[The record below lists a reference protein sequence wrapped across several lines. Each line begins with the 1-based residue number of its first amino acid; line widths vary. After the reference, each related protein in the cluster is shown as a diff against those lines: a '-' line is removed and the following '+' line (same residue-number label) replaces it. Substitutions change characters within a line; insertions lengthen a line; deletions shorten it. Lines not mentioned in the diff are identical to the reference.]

1 MVRDITHELNIKY
14 NGLYSYSI
22 ERYIN
27 NKQIIDIICHT
38 HGVFKMSVAQHLNGY
53 GCPYCAG
60 HKRTKEDILNNMK
73 KVHNNFYD
81 YSLSNWI
88 KKSDIIEIICPD
100 HGVFKQIQS
109 VHEKGHRCQRCSNRK
124 ILTNDDFI
132 KICTKID
139 PEIITTITKYSGTG
153 HPVSFICKIHGVIER
168 WPQSIKNN
176 ICTKCYNAKKHKELF
191 IEKSIQKYGRKYDYS
206 LVEYIDQSTKVRI
219 IDLEKNLIFEQAPDY
234 HLLNKIPHI
243 YWSENYNTN
252 NFIEKSNIKHDNKYI
267 YDISEYKSSKQ
278 KIEIIC
284 PTHGNFFQYP
294 INHMRGSGC
303 PKCNR
308 FNIKETQV
316 CDFIKSH
323 TVECDLKTS
332 DRIIL
337 NGKEIDIYLPK
348 LKLGFEFNG
357 LYWHSEIYKNRTY
370 HLDKTKSCLDNGIS
384 LFHIW
389 EDDWLYKQDI
399 VKSMILNKL
408 GKSDKIYARKCEI
421 KEVTDNKLIRDFL
434 IKNHIQGFVG
444 SKVKLGLFH
453 NEELVSLMTFGGLRK
468 SLGQSSEDGSYELLR
483 FCNKLNTSVIGGAS
497 KLFKYFLKNYK
508 PKEIISYSDL
518 SRSTGNMY
526 KKIGFKLS
534 HNSDPN
540 YYYIIDGVRKHRF
553 NFRKDRLVKEGND
566 PNLTEIEIMHQ
577 RGFYRIFD
585 CGMQKWIYEH

>member
-1 MVRDITHELNIKY
+1 MEHVILEKAKNIGSLCLFLNNPVNKEYLELINNSILSLEFIELSLPERIWYFVNKIDEIKKCDCGDRLSFIGFKNGHRTSCGKKECFVRNRRKTCMKKYGVDNPKKSLSIIEKEKENILKKY
-14 NGLYSYSI
+14 NGAHYMFNKSVRKKFKNTMIDNHGVEWAQQSEVIKRKSKETFRSNPNRDDIISNRTLVMLSKTVEEKEI
-22 ERYIN
+22 IN
-27 NKQIIDIICHT
+27 NKKIESIIDKFGT
-38 HGVFKMSVAQHLNGY
+38 Y
-53 GCPYCAG
+53 
-60 HKRTKEDILNNMK
+60 E
-73 KVHNNFYD
+73 
-81 YSLSNWI
+81 
-88 KKSDIIEIICPD
+88 
-100 HGVFKQIQS
+100 
-109 VHEKGHRCQRCSNRK
+109 
-124 ILTNDDFI
+124 DFI
-132 KICTKID
+132 YQRQLKIK
-139 PEIITTITKYSGTG
+139 ES
-153 HPVSFICKIHGVIER
+153 
-168 WPQSIKNN
+168 SIKNYGVSHHFMSDVIKEKRINSYREN
-176 ICTKCYNAKKHKELF
+176 ITTKIVNMLPKTCLNCNPILSGRSQMEIDVSSFIDKHH
-191 IEKSIQKYGRKYDYS
+191 D
-206 LVEYIDQSTKVRI
+206 LVLNNEI
-219 IDLEKNLIFEQAPDY
+219 ID
-234 HLLNKIPHI
+234 
-243 YWSENYNTN
+243 
-252 NFIEKSNIKHDNKYI
+252 
-267 YDISEYKSSKQ
+267 
-278 KIEIIC
+278 
-284 PTHGNFFQYP
+284 
-294 INHMRGSGC
+294 
-303 PKCNR
+303 
-308 FNIKETQV
+308 
-316 CDFIKSH
+316 
-323 TVECDLKTS
+323 
-332 DRIIL
+332 
-337 NGKEIDIYLPK
+337 GKEIDIYLPE

-357 LYWHSEIYKNRTY
+357 LYWHSELYKNRTH

-444 SKVKLGLFH
+444 SKVKIGLFH

-483 FCNKLNTSVIGGAS
+483 FCNKLNSSVIGGAS
-497 KLFKYFLKNYK
+497 KLFKYFLKNYN

-585 CGMQKWIYEH
+585 CGMQKWIFKLT